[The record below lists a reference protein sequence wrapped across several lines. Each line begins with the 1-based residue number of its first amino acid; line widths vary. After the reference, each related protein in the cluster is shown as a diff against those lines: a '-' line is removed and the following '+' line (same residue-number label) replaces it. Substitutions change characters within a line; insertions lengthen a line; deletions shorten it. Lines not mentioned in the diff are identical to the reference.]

1 MIPMRPTE
9 LAHRI
14 VREVLCE
21 GAHAVDATAGNGHDT
36 CVLAEAVG
44 ASGRVTAFDVQQAA
58 IDATRHRLASA
69 GLLDRV
75 DLVCDSHLHIARRV
89 AAGNVSAVM
98 FNLGYLPGGD
108 HSLITRAADTD
119 AAIVAA
125 CGLLCRG
132 GVITVVCYPGH
143 PGGGE
148 EAASVAERMRV
159 LTGDGWRIG
168 SQTPV
173 GTRRPSP
180 VLWFAKRADA
190 G

>member
-1 MIPMRPTE
+1 MRPTE
-9 LAHRI
+9 LAHR
-14 VREVLCE
+14 VVCEVLCE

-58 IDATRHRLASA
+58 IDATRLRLASA

-75 DLVCDSHLHIARRV
+75 DLVCVSHLHIAERV
-89 AAGNVSAVM
+89 PAGNVSAVM

-108 HSLITRAADTD
+108 HSLITREADTD
-119 AAIVAA
+119 AAIAAA
-125 CGLLCRG
+125 CGLLRPG

-148 EAASVAERMRV
+148 ETASVAARMRV
-159 LTGDGWRIG
+159 LSGDGWRIG
-168 SQTPV
+168 SHAPV

-180 VLWFAKRADA
+180 VLWFATRPAV